1 VSTRPAALAVV
12 LLAAAAASADDWPHW
27 MGPHRDNT
35 WRETGVIDKFPA
47 GGPKVVWRSTVAG
60 GFAGPSVSGGKV
72 FVTDYVTQGNP
83 ELPNF
88 ERTETVSGMERVLCF
103 EQATGKPLWK
113 HEYPVKYT
121 VSYPA
126 GPRCTPAVDGGK
138 VYTLGTEG
146 NLFCL
151 DAATG
156 KPVWD
161 KDLKAVYKT
170 KSPLWGYAA
179 HPLIDG
185 KKLITL
191 AGGAG
196 THVVALD
203 KDTGAELWRA
213 GTQEETGYAPPVIL
227 DAGGKRQLVVTGPA
241 RVYALD
247 PETGKEYWGVPFKA
261 DNGAAI
267 MTPVRSGDH
276 LFIGAYSDKHMLLK
290 LAADKPG
297 AEAVFRDKNKAGISP
312 VNVQPFVQDGVL
324 YGYHEDGELFAVE
337 VATGKRLWT
346 GTGPLPERKR
356 ESGTAFINKQGDRYW
371 LFAETGE
378 LVIAKLTPTGYE
390 ELDRAKVI
398 APTYKAMGR
407 TVVWCPPAFAGK
419 RMYVRNDKELVCVE
433 LGR

>member
-1 VSTRPAALAVV
+1 MSLRPAALGAV
-12 LLAAAAASADDWPHW
+12 LLAAAAVSAADWPHW
-27 MGPHRDNT
+27 MGPNRDNT
-35 WRETGVIDKFPA
+35 WRETGLIDTFPA
-47 GGPKVVWRSTVAG
+47 GGPRVVWRAKVAG

-126 GPRCTPAVDGGK
+126 GPRCTPAVQDGK

-156 KPVWD
+156 KPVWG
-161 KDLKAVYKT
+161 KDLKAEYKT

-179 HPLIDG
+179 HPLVDG

-191 AGGAG
+191 AGGEG
-196 THVVALD
+196 SHVVAFD
-203 KDTGAELWRA
+203 KDTGAELWKA
-213 GTQEETGYAPPVIL
+213 ETQKEQGYAPPVIT
-227 DAGGKRQLVVTGPA
+227 DAGGKRQLIVCGPTA
-241 RVYALD
+241 VRSLD
-247 PETGKEYWGVPFKA
+247 PETGKRYWTTPFTA
-261 DNGAAI
+261 DNAAVI
-267 MTPVRSGDH
+267 MTPVRSGDF
-276 LFIGAYSDKHMLLK
+276 LYIGAYSNKNLLLK
-290 LAADKPG
+290 LAADKPA
-297 AEAVFRDKNKAGISP
+297 AEVVFKDKAKAGISP
-312 VNVQPFVQDGVL
+312 VNVQPFVDNGVM

-337 VATGKRLWT
+337 VATGKRLWES
-346 GTGPLPERKR
+346 GGPLGEDKK

-378 LVIAKLTPTGYE
+378 LVIAKLTPKGYE
-390 ELDRAKVI
+390 EVAKAKVL
-398 APTYKAMGR
+398 APTYNAMGR
-407 TVVWCPPAFAGK
+407 KVVWCQPAFAD
-419 RMYVRNDKELVCVE
+419 RRVYVRNDKELVCVD